1 MGLLQDGVS
10 VIRPI
15 RVAESDQARAEARKA
30 RAEAERARL
39 EAEKARRE
47 AEEAEARA
55 GEADQ
60 VNNSLVSHT
69 GF

>member
-1 MGLLQDGVS
+1 MNLLQDGVS

-30 RAEAERARL
+30 RL

-47 AEEAEARA
+47 AGEAEARA
-55 GEADQ
+55 EEADQ
-60 VNNSLVSHT
+60 VNNSLESHT

>member
-15 RVAESDQARAEARKA
+15 RVAESDQARAEAR
-30 RAEAERARL
+30 RARL

-47 AEEAEARA
+47 AGEAEARA
-55 GEADQ
+55 EEADQ
-60 VNNSLVSHT
+60 VNNSLESHT

>member
-1 MGLLQDGVS
+1 MNLLQDGVS

-15 RVAESDQARAEARKA
+15 RVAESDQARAEAR
-30 RAEAERARL
+30 RARL

-60 VNNSLVSHT
+60 VNSSLESHT

>member
-1 MGLLQDGVS
+1 MNLLQDGVS

-15 RVAESDQARAEARKA
+15 RVAESDQARAEAR
-30 RAEAERARL
+30 RARL

-60 VNNSLVSHT
+60 VNNSLESHT

>member
-39 EAEKARRE
+39 EAEKTRRE

-60 VNNSLVSHT
+60 VNNSLVSRT